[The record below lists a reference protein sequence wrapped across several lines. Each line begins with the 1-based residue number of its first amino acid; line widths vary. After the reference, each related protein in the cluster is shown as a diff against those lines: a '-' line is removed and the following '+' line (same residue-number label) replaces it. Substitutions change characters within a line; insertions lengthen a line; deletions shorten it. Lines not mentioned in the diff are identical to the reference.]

1 MRTFILPA
9 ITSQSVYYIDIRL
22 GPDPTVWG
30 YSSLAPIRL
39 AVDGKVYTATYQG
52 TNGNYRVET
61 TPTLHFQTDGVPTPF
76 RIWAGA

>member
-22 GPDPTVWG
+22 GPDPTAWG
-30 YSSLAPIRL
+30 YSSSAPIRL